1 MQRFTCLVAVAVL
14 LGMGSAARATQ
25 AVKIDVPRQGGAYTV
40 DVHPDVLTVMFFQSD
55 IVIAYSVQDPPDV
68 VVKQHGQSLTVQP
81 KPGVKHGSINIKTKA
96 FTVGV
101 LLRVVERAESA
112 AIQVEFRDRDL
123 ERDIVARVDLEVEKR
138 MLALQGELE
147 RDREALER
155 DREALQALVREKAAH
170 RIADG
175 LRQRHHVQQV
185 ERGARNEHA
194 ILRVHRVVWIGPDA
208 HVVFSV
214 ENRRPG
220 FYKLA
225 WVQLQVDGENVA
237 EAISF
242 PESKAAAQQELFGLV
257 APRTRSQGVALLP
270 NAHLWK
276 GKTVTLTAL
285 TALDGQTRQQPLTV
299 TVSLP

>member
-1 MQRFTCLVAVAVL
+1 MQRFTCLAAMALL
-14 LGMGSAARATQ
+14 LGMASTARAAQ

-101 LLRVVERAESA
+101 LLRVVERAENA

-123 ERDIVARVDLEVEKR
+123 ERDIAARVDLEVQKR
-138 MLALQGELE
+138 MLALQGELD
-147 RDREALER
+147 RGREALER

-175 LRQRHHVQQV
+175 LRQRHRVLKI

-194 ILRVHRVVWIGPDA
+194 ILRVDRVVWVGPDA
-208 HVVFSV
+208 YFLFSI
-214 ENRRPG
+214 ENRRAH

-225 WVQLQVDGENVA
+225 LVQLQVEGESVA

-242 PESKAAAQQELFGLV
+242 PESKAAAQQGLFGFV

-270 NAHLWK
+270 DAHLWK
-276 GKTVTLTAL
+276 GKTVAL

>member
-1 MQRFTCLVAVAVL
+1 MQRFTCLAALAVL
-14 LGMGSAARATQ
+14 LTMSSTARAAQ

-101 LLRVVERAESA
+101 LLRVVEHAESA
-112 AIQVEFRDRDL
+112 AVQVEFRDRDL
-123 ERDIVARVDLEVEKR
+123 ERDIAARVDLEVEKR

-147 RDREALER
+147 RGREALDR
-155 DREALQALVREKAAH
+155 DRAALQDLVREKAAH

-175 LRQRHHVQQV
+175 LRQQHRVLKV

-194 ILRVHRVVWIGPDA
+194 ILRVDRVVWIGPDA
-208 HVVFSV
+208 YFLFSI
-214 ENRRPG
+214 ENRRAR

-225 WVQLQVDGENVA
+225 WIQLQAEGESVA

-242 PESKAAAQQELFGLV
+242 PESKQGLFGLV
-257 APRTRSQGVALLP
+257 APRRRSQGVALLP
-270 NAHLWK
+270 DAHLWK
-276 GKTVTLTAL
+276 GKTVAL

-299 TVSLP
+299 MVSLP